1 MPSTVRIAHTARI
14 ASKRLTPRMRNIA
27 KCRIAEFAGWRAE
40 DNCGEYETDGP
51 LHERASVAGRWVG
64 RTTFRLAHRRICWKI
79 RSLCADGI
87 GVMADDEGRDGGS
100 WKWGIVSLRPDEDLL
115 HRIVDNLIEVHSMPS
130 DFVSVIQPTATK
142 SSEGSGEEAAARRP
156 VPVLP
161 VRDTVLFPHAVLP
174 LTVGRD
180 SSIQLIQS
188 LGEEK
193 TILVVAQ
200 RDARQDSPQA
210 ADLHHIGTRATVHK
224 VVKMPNQSL
233 FVFTEGNER
242 VRLGEFAQLT
252 PFMTAEYEV
261 IGDVEPAESPE
272 AEALQR
278 NVVGQFQQIVTSSPT
293 LSDDLQTIAINIDEP
308 GRLADFIASS
318 LPFLTTTD
326 KQELL
331 ETPDIAAR
339 LERINKHLAK
349 ELEVQQLRNKIQ
361 TEVQDSVQ
369 SSQRDYYL
377 REQLKAI
384 QKELGDVDDTQ
395 KDIAELKEKI
405 ENAGMP
411 EDVKKDALKELGRL
425 SRMNPA
431 AADYSLT
438 RNYVEWRAV
447 LPWSKTS
454 AGEVDILKA
463 KEILDADH
471 YGLKKVKDR
480 ILDYLSVRRL
490 KPDMKGPILCF
501 VGPPGVG
508 KTSLGRSIARALDR
522 KFSRISLGGMH
533 DEAEIRGHR
542 RTYIGALPGQIIQ
555 HLKRVEVKDPVFML
569 DEIDKLGRD
578 FRGDPASALLETLDP
593 EQNNTFRDNYLDQP
607 FDLSKVLFICTANQL
622 DTIPGPLL
630 DRMEIIE
637 LTGYTEE
644 EKVNIAIKYLIPRQI
659 KENGIKP
666 EQIEFPKESVHLIA
680 RHYTREAGVR
690 KLEQQIGTVCR
701 KLARRI
707 AEGATEKLVITPEII
722 HEFLGGIKVRVDTEI
737 AERTKRAGVA
747 VGLAWTPAG
756 GDVLFIEANR
766 MKGKG
771 GFTIT
776 GQIGDVMKESM
787 QAALTWVRSNA
798 ASLGLDEDFTKD
810 TDLHIHV
817 PAGAIPKDGPS
828 AGVTMA
834 TALVS
839 LLTDTPVHP
848 LTAMTGEITLSGN
861 VLPVGGIKEKFLAAK
876 RAGVRDVILPTD
888 CRQQVEED
896 LTPDQIEGVTLH
908 YATRIEDVLAVALP
922 KTPREKVLDEVV
934 REEVLHS
941 AA

>member
-1 MPSTVRIAHTARI
+1 
-14 ASKRLTPRMRNIA
+14 
-27 KCRIAEFAGWRAE
+27 
-40 DNCGEYETDGP
+40 
-51 LHERASVAGRWVG
+51 
-64 RTTFRLAHRRICWKI
+64 
-79 RSLCADGI
+79 
-87 GVMADDEGRDGGS
+87 
-100 WKWGIVSLRPDEDLL
+100 
-115 HRIVDNLIEVHSMPS
+115 MPS
-130 DFVSVIQPTATK
+130 DFVSVIRPSGAK
-142 SSEGSGEEAAARRP
+142 SGEATEGARRA

-174 LTVGRD
+174 LTVGRE

-200 RDARQDSPQA
+200 RDARQDAPQG
-210 ADLHHIGTRATVHK
+210 ADLHAIGTQATVHK

-242 VRLGEFAQLT
+242 VLLGEFTQVT
-252 PFMTAEYEV
+252 PFMTAEYTVLEE
-261 IGDVEPAESPE
+261 VEPVKTPE
-272 AEALQR
+272 EEALQR
-278 NVVGQFQQIVTSSPT
+278 NVVSQFQQIVSSSPT
-293 LSDDLQTIAINIDEP
+293 LSDDLQTIAINIEEP

-331 ETPDIAAR
+331 ETPAVSAR
-339 LERINKHLAK
+339 LERLNKHLAK

-369 SSQRDYYL
+369 QSQRDYYL

-384 QKELGDVDDTQ
+384 QKELGDLDDTQ
-395 KDIAELKEKI
+395 KDMAELREKI
-405 ENAGMP
+405 EAAGMP
-411 EDVKKDALKELGRL
+411 EEVKKDALKELGRL

-438 RNYVEWRAV
+438 RNYVEWLAV

-454 AGEVDILKA
+454 SGDIDIVKA
-463 KEILDADH
+463 KECLDEDH

-508 KTSLGRSIARALDR
+508 KTSLGRSIARALGR

-622 DTIPGPLL
+622 DTIPAPLL

-644 EKVNIAIKYLIPRQI
+644 EKVSIAIKYLVPRQT
-659 KENGIKP
+659 KENGIDP
-666 EQIEFPKESVHLIA
+666 ELIEFPKESVHLIA

-707 AEGATEKLVITPEII
+707 AEGRTEKLVITSEVI
-722 HEFLGGIKVRVDTEI
+722 HEFLGGVKVRVDTEI

-756 GDVLFIEANR
+756 GDVLFIEASR

-798 ASLGLDEDFTKD
+798 NALGLDEDLLKD

-839 LLTDTPVHP
+839 LLTDKPVHP

-888 CRQQVEED
+888 CKQQVDED
-896 LTPDQIEGVTLH
+896 LTPDQVAGVTIH
-908 YATRIEDVLAVALP
+908 YASRIEDVLNVALP
-922 KTPREKVLDEVV
+922 NSLREVARDEAV
-934 REEVLHS
+934 REEVLS
-941 AA
+941 ATV

>member
-1 MPSTVRIAHTARI
+1 M
-14 ASKRLTPRMRNIA
+14 AS
-27 KCRIAEFAGWRAE
+27 E
-40 DNCGEYETDGP
+40 
-51 LHERASVAGRWVG
+51 
-64 RTTFRLAHRRICWKI
+64 
-79 RSLCADGI
+79 
-87 GVMADDEGRDGGS
+87 
-100 WKWGIVSLRPDEDLL
+100 
-115 HRIVDNLIEVHSMPS
+115 
-130 DFVSVIQPTATK
+130 FVSIIRPQSDKNSNQEAHGK
-142 SSEGSGEEAAARRP
+142 SY
-156 VPVLP
+156 PVLP
-161 VRDTVLFPHAVLP
+161 VRDTVLMPHAVLP
-174 LTVGRD
+174 LTVGRE

-188 LGEEK
+188 LGEDK

-200 RDARQDSPQA
+200 KDARQDVPDGQ
-210 ADLHHIGTRATVHK
+210 DLHTIGTRATVHK

-233 FVFTEGNER
+233 FVFTEGMDR
-242 VRLGEFAQLT
+242 VK
-252 PFMTAEYEV
+252 
-261 IGDVEPAESPE
+261 IGDYTQTQPFLKAEFEVLEETEAPESPE
-272 AEALQR
+272 DEALKR
-278 NVVGQFQQIVTSSPT
+278 NVLAQFQEIVTSSST
-293 LSDDLQTIAINIDEP
+293 LSDDLQTIAINIEEP

-318 LPFLTTTD
+318 LPFLTTAE

-331 ETPDIAAR
+331 EIVDVKSR
-339 LERINKHLAK
+339 LQKVNAHLAK

-361 TEVQDSVQ
+361 SEVQDSVQ
-369 SSQRDYYL
+369 QSQRDFYL
-377 REQLKAI
+377 REQMKAI
-384 QKELGDVDDTQ
+384 QKELGDQDETQ
-395 KDIAELKEKI
+395 KDVQDLREKI
-405 ENAGMP
+405 EAAGMP
-411 EDVKKDALKELGRL
+411 EETKKDALKELNRL

-438 RNYVEWRAV
+438 RNYVEWLAV
-447 LPWSKTS
+447 LPWAKSTS
-454 AGEVDILKA
+454 EAVDIKKA
-463 KEILDADH
+463 QEVLDADH

-508 KTSLGRSIARALDR
+508 KTSLGRSIAKALGR

-555 HLKRVEVKDPVFML
+555 HLKRVETNDPVFML

-578 FRGDPASALLETLDP
+578 FRGDPAAALLEALDP

-644 EKVNIAIKYLIPRQI
+644 EKVNIAETYLIPRQV
-659 KENGIKP
+659 KENGLQP
-666 EQIEFPKESVHLIA
+666 EQLTVPRESVALIA

-690 KLEQQIGTVCR
+690 RLEQQVGTVAR
-701 KLARRI
+701 KTARKV
-707 AEGATEKLVITPEII
+707 AEGTLKDGESFVVTPEVV

-737 AERTKRAGVA
+737 AERTKRPGVA
-747 VGLAWTPAG
+747 VGLAWTPVG
-756 GDVLFIEANR
+756 GDVLFIEANK

-771 GFTIT
+771 HFSMT
-776 GQIGDVMKESM
+776 GQLGDVMKESV
-787 QAALTWVRSNA
+787 QAAHTWIRSNA
-798 ASLGLDEDFTKD
+798 ALLGLDDEVLKELDI
-810 TDLHIHV
+810 HVHV

-839 LLTDTPVHP
+839 LLTDRPVRP
-848 LTAMTGEITLSGN
+848 LLAMTGEITLSGN

-876 RAGVRDVILPTD
+876 RAGVRDVILPID
-888 CRQQVEED
+888 VKANVEED
-896 LTPDQIEGVTLH
+896 LTAEQVEGVTIH
-908 YATRIEDVLAVALP
+908 YASRIEDVLDIALP
-922 KTPREKVLDEVV
+922 KTLREASQDEEV
-934 REEVLHS
+934 REEVL
-941 AA
+941 AAAE

>member
-1 MPSTVRIAHTARI
+1 MP
-14 ASKRLTPRMRNIA
+14 N
-27 KCRIAEFAGWRAE
+27 
-40 DNCGEYETDGP
+40 
-51 LHERASVAGRWVG
+51 
-64 RTTFRLAHRRICWKI
+64 
-79 RSLCADGI
+79 
-87 GVMADDEGRDGGS
+87 
-100 WKWGIVSLRPDEDLL
+100 
-115 HRIVDNLIEVHSMPS
+115 
-130 DFVSVIQPTATK
+130 DFVSVINPKGAEK
-142 SSEGSGEEAAARRP
+142 SSESVAGGAGRLP
-156 VPVLP
+156 LPVLP

-174 LTVGRD
+174 LTVGRE

-188 LGEEK
+188 LGEGK

-200 RDARQDSPQA
+200 RDARQDTPEG
-210 ADLHHIGTRATVHK
+210 ADLYSIGTRATVHK

-242 VRLGEFAQLT
+242 IRVGEFTQLS
-252 PFMTAEYEV
+252 PFMTAEYETV
-261 IGDVEPAESPE
+261 PESGFEVSPE
-272 AEALQR
+272 IEALQR
-278 NVVGQFQQIVTSSPT
+278 NVVSQFQQIVTSSPT
-293 LSDDLQTIAINIDEP
+293 LSDDLQTIAINIEEP

-331 ETPDIAAR
+331 ETPSVLAR
-339 LERINKHLAK
+339 MERINKHLAK

-369 SSQRDYYL
+369 QSQRDYYL

-384 QKELGDVDDTQ
+384 QKELGDLDDSQ
-395 KDIAELKEKI
+395 KDISELKEKI
-405 ENAGMP
+405 EAAGMP
-411 EDVKKDALKELGRL
+411 EETKKDALKELSRL
-425 SRMNPA
+425 SRMSPM

-438 RNYVEWRAV
+438 RNYIEWLAV
-447 LPWSKTS
+447 LPWAKSS
-454 AGEVDILKA
+454 AGEIDIPKA
-463 KEILDADH
+463 KEYLDEDH
-471 YGLKKVKDR
+471 YGLNKVKDR

-508 KTSLGRSIARALDR
+508 KTSLGRSIARALGR

-555 HLKRVEVKDPVFML
+555 NLKRVETNDPVFML

-622 DTIPGPLL
+622 DPIPAPLL

-644 EKVNIAIKYLIPRQI
+644 EKVQIAFKYLIPRQT
-659 KENGIKP
+659 KENGIDP
-666 EQIEFPKESVHLIA
+666 ELIEFPTESVSLIA

-701 KLARRI
+701 KLARKI
-707 AEGATEKLVITPEII
+707 AEGRTEKLVITKEIV

-737 AERTKRAGVA
+737 AERTRRSGVV

-756 GDVLFIEANR
+756 GDILFIEANK

-771 GFTIT
+771 GFKIT

-787 QAALTWVRSNA
+787 EAALTWVRSNA

-810 TDLHIHV
+810 VDIHIHV

-839 LLTDTPVHP
+839 LLTDVKVRP

-876 RAGVRDVILPTD
+876 RAGVRDVILPVD

-896 LTPDQIEGVTLH
+896 LTPEQIEGVTIH
-908 YATRIEDVLAVALP
+908 YASVIEDVLAVALP
-922 KTPREKVLDEVV
+922 KSAREAVIDEEV
-934 REEVLHS
+934 REEILH
-941 AA
+941 AAEV

>member
-1 MPSTVRIAHTARI
+1 M
-14 ASKRLTPRMRNIA
+14 
-27 KCRIAEFAGWRAE
+27 
-40 DNCGEYETDGP
+40 TDV
-51 LHERASVAGRWVG
+51 EREHV
-64 RTTFRLAHRRICWKI
+64 FRR
-79 RSLCADGI
+79 
-87 GVMADDEGRDGGS
+87 EGY
-100 WKWGIVSLRPDEDLL
+100 SLRPDEDLL

-130 DFVSVIQPTATK
+130 DFVSVIQPTAAK
-142 SSEGSGEEAAARRP
+142 SSEGSSAEVAGKRP

-200 RDARQDSPQA
+200 RDARQDAPQA
-210 ADLHHIGTRATVHK
+210 ADLFATGTKATVHK

-242 VRLGEFAQLT
+242 VHLGDFAQLT

-261 IGDVEPAESPE
+261 IADVEPEQTPE

-278 NVVGQFQQIVTSSPT
+278 NVVSQFQQIVTSSPT

-331 ETPDIAAR
+331 ETPGVSAR

-384 QKELGDVDDTQ
+384 QKELGDQDDTQ
-395 KDIAELKEKI
+395 KDIADLKEKI
-405 ENAGMP
+405 ETAGMP
-411 EDVKKDALKELGRL
+411 EEVKKDALKELGRL

-438 RNYVEWRAV
+438 RNYVEWLAV

-454 AGEVDILKA
+454 SGEVDILKA
-463 KEILDADH
+463 KAILDEDH

-480 ILDYLSVRRL
+480 ILDYLS
-490 KPDMKGPILCF
+490 PILCF

-508 KTSLGRSIARALDR
+508 KTSLGRSIAKALDR

-659 KENGIKP
+659 KENGITE
-666 EQIEFPKESVHLIA
+666 EQIEFPKDSVHLIA

-701 KLARRI
+701 KVARKI
-707 AEGATEKLVITPEII
+707 AEGQMEKVVITPEVV

-810 TDLHIHV
+810 VDLHIHV

-876 RAGVRDVILPTD
+876 RAGVRDVILPRD
-888 CRQQVEED
+888 CKQQVDED

-922 KTPREKVLDEVV
+922 KTRAEKVEDEVV
-934 REEVLHS
+934 REEVLH
-941 AA
+941 ATV

>member
-1 MPSTVRIAHTARI
+1 MP
-14 ASKRLTPRMRNIA
+14 N
-27 KCRIAEFAGWRAE
+27 
-40 DNCGEYETDGP
+40 
-51 LHERASVAGRWVG
+51 
-64 RTTFRLAHRRICWKI
+64 
-79 RSLCADGI
+79 
-87 GVMADDEGRDGGS
+87 
-100 WKWGIVSLRPDEDLL
+100 
-115 HRIVDNLIEVHSMPS
+115 
-130 DFVSVIQPTATK
+130 DFVSVIKPSALK
-142 SSEGSGEEAAARRP
+142 GERSGSSHP

-174 LTVGRD
+174 LTVGRE

-200 RDARQDSPQA
+200 KDARQDLPLGS
-210 ADLHHIGTRATVHK
+210 DLHAIGTRATVHK

-242 VRLGEFAQLT
+242 VKLGEFGQTT
-252 PFMTAEYEV
+252 PFLTAEYEV
-261 IGDVEPAESPE
+261 LAEVEPEKTPE
-272 AEALQR
+272 LEALQR
-278 NVVGQFQQIVTSSPT
+278 NVVSEFQQIVTSSPT

-318 LPFLTTTD
+318 LPFLTTAD
-326 KQELL
+326 KQDLL
-331 ETPDIAAR
+331 ETPDVVAR

-369 SSQRDYYL
+369 QSQRDYYL

-384 QKELGDVDDTQ
+384 QKEIGDLDDTQ
-395 KDIAELKEKI
+395 KDMAELKEKI
-405 ENAGMP
+405 EAAGMP

-438 RNYVEWRAV
+438 RNYVEWLAV

-463 KEILDADH
+463 KEFLDEDH

-659 KENGIKP
+659 KENGLTP
-666 EQIEFPKESVHLIA
+666 EAIEFPKESVAMIA

-701 KLARRI
+701 KLARKI
-707 AEGATEKLVITPEII
+707 AEGRTELLVITPEIV

-737 AERTKRAGVA
+737 AERTKRSGVV

-756 GDVLFIEANR
+756 GDVLFIEANK

-771 GFTIT
+771 GFSMT

-798 ASLGLDEDFTKD
+798 LKLGLDEDVMKD
-810 TDLHIHV
+810 IDVHIHV
-817 PAGAIPKDGPS
+817 PAGAVPKDGPS

-848 LTAMTGEITLSGN
+848 LLAMTGEITLSGD

-876 RAGVRDVILPTD
+876 RAGVRDVVMPAD
-888 CRQQVEED
+888 CKQQVDED
-896 LTPDQIEGVTLH
+896 LTPDQTEGITIH
-908 YATRIEDVLAVALP
+908 YAKRFEDVLAVALP
-922 KTPREKVLDEVV
+922 HTRKESVKDEEV
-934 REEVLHS
+934 REEVLS
-941 AA
+941 AAV

>member
-1 MPSTVRIAHTARI
+1 
-14 ASKRLTPRMRNIA
+14 
-27 KCRIAEFAGWRAE
+27 
-40 DNCGEYETDGP
+40 
-51 LHERASVAGRWVG
+51 
-64 RTTFRLAHRRICWKI
+64 
-79 RSLCADGI
+79 
-87 GVMADDEGRDGGS
+87 MANE
-100 WKWGIVSLRPDEDLL
+100 
-115 HRIVDNLIEVHSMPS
+115 
-130 DFVSVIQPTATK
+130 FVSVIKPTAVKT
-142 SSEGSGEEAAARRP
+142 SNGEGFSY
-156 VPVLP
+156 PVLP
-161 VRDTVLFPHAVLP
+161 VRETVLFPHAVLP
-174 LTVGRD
+174 LTVGRT

-200 RDARQDSPQA
+200 KDARQDQPEGG
-210 ADLHHIGTRATVHK
+210 DLYQIGTRATVHK

-233 FVFTEGNER
+233 FVFTEGTER
-242 VRLGEFAQLT
+242 VRITGFTQTE
-252 PFMTAEYEV
+252 PFMTAQCESIEEQGTEV
-261 IGDVEPAESPE
+261 SPE

-278 NVVGQFQQIVTSSPT
+278 NVLGQFQQIVTSSST
-293 LSDDLQTIAINIDEP
+293 LSDDLQTIAINIEDAS
-308 GRLADFIASS
+308 RLADFIASS
-318 LPFLTTTD
+318 LPFLSTTD
-326 KQELL
+326 KQDLL
-331 ETPDIAAR
+331 ETTDVKTR
-339 LERINKHLAK
+339 LEKLNSSLAK

-361 TEVQDSVQ
+361 SEVQDSVQ
-369 SSQRDYYL
+369 QSQRDYYL
-377 REQLKAI
+377 REQMKAI
-384 QKELGDVDDTQ
+384 QKELGDQDDTQ
-395 KDIAELKEKI
+395 KDIAELREKI
-405 ENAGMP
+405 ENAGMT
-411 EDVKKDALKELGRL
+411 EEVKKDSLKELGRL

-438 RNYVEWRAV
+438 RNYVEWLAV
-447 LPWSKTS
+447 LPWAKGS
-454 AGEVDILKA
+454 AGEVDIKKA
-463 KEILDADH
+463 KDILDEDH
-471 YGLKKVKDR
+471 YGLQKVKDR

-508 KTSLGRSIARALDR
+508 KTSLGRSISRALGR

-555 HLKRVEVKDPVFML
+555 HLKRVEVNDPVFML

-578 FRGDPASALLETLDP
+578 FRGDPSSALLETLDP

-622 DTIPGPLL
+622 DTIPAPLL

-644 EKVNIAIKYLIPRQI
+644 EKVNIAERYLIPRQI
-659 KENGIKP
+659 KENGLEP
-666 EQIEFPKESVHLIA
+666 EMIEFPTAAVGLIA

-690 KLEQQIGTVCR
+690 RLEQLIGTVCR
-701 KLARRI
+701 KTARKV
-707 AEGATEKLVITPEII
+707 AEGRTEKLVVTTEVV
-722 HEFLGGIKVRVDTEI
+722 HEYLGGIKVRVDTEL

-756 GDVLFIEANR
+756 GDVLFIEANK

-771 GFTIT
+771 GFTMT

-798 ASLGLDEDFTKD
+798 SSLGLDEDVLKD
-810 TDLHIHV
+810 IDLHIHV

-839 LLTDTPVHP
+839 LLTGRPIRP
-848 LTAMTGEITLSGN
+848 LLAMTGEITLSGN

-876 RAGVRDVILPTD
+876 RAGVRDVILPIDVKTN
-888 CRQQVEED
+888 VEED
-896 LTPDQIEGVTLH
+896 LTAAQVDGVTIH

-922 KTPREKVLDEVV
+922 ASEKEAVQYEEV
-934 REEVLHS
+934 REEVL
-941 AA
+941 AAAE

>member
-1 MPSTVRIAHTARI
+1 
-14 ASKRLTPRMRNIA
+14 
-27 KCRIAEFAGWRAE
+27 
-40 DNCGEYETDGP
+40 
-51 LHERASVAGRWVG
+51 
-64 RTTFRLAHRRICWKI
+64 
-79 RSLCADGI
+79 
-87 GVMADDEGRDGGS
+87 
-100 WKWGIVSLRPDEDLL
+100 
-115 HRIVDNLIEVHSMPS
+115 
-130 DFVSVIQPTATK
+130 
-142 SSEGSGEEAAARRP
+142 
-156 VPVLP
+156 VLP

-174 LTVGRD
+174 LTVGRE

-200 RDARQDSPQA
+200 RDARQDAPLA
-210 ADLHHIGTRATVHK
+210 GDLYSIGTRATVHK

-242 VRLGEFAQLT
+242 VRVGEFSQLT
-252 PFMTAEYEV
+252 PFMTAECEV
-261 IGDVEPAESPE
+261 IEEAEPTASPE

-278 NVVGQFQQIVTSSPT
+278 NVVSQFQSIVTSSPT

-331 ETPDIAAR
+331 ETSDVRAR

-369 SSQRDYYL
+369 QSQRDYYL

-384 QKELGDVDDTQ
+384 QKELGDLDDTQ
-395 KDIAELKEKI
+395 KDIADLKEKI
-405 ENAGMP
+405 EAAGMP

-431 AADYSLT
+431 AADYGLT
-438 RNYVEWRAV
+438 RNYVEWLAV

-454 AGEVDILKA
+454 SSEVDILKA
-463 KEILDADH
+463 KEILDEDH

-644 EKVNIAIKYLIPRQI
+644 EKVNIAVKYLIPRQI
-659 KENGIKP
+659 KENGITA
-666 EQIEFPKESVHLIA
+666 EQVEFPLESVHLIA

-701 KLARRI
+701 KVARRI
-707 AEGATEKLVITPEII
+707 AEGKTEKLVITPAII

-737 AERTKRAGVA
+737 AERTKRSGVA

-756 GDVLFIEANR
+756 GDVLFIEANK

-798 ASLGLDEDFTKD
+798 ASLGLDEDITKD

-888 CRQQVEED
+888 CKQQVDED
-896 LTPDQIEGVTLH
+896 LTPEQIEGVTIH
-908 YATRIEDVLAVALP
+908 YANRIEDVLAVALP
-922 KTPREKVLDEVV
+922 KTPREVVQDEVV
-934 REEVLHS
+934 REEVLH
-941 AA
+941 AAV